1 MHRAQRPTSGWPL
14 EFTAPRSIVEDTQ
27 MHSLGKVK
35 GAIVTEA
42 SNTTARNTKR
52 PKAGGERSS
61 HESLPQAERTY
72 VLDTSVLLSDPSAIF
87 RFAEHS
93 VVLPVVVIT
102 ELEKKRHDLEIGFFA
117 RRALRLLDSLREK
130 HLRLD
135 FPVPVG
141 EEGGTLRV
149 ELNHSS
155 DEALPSGM
163 RLGDNDTRIL
173 AVAQNLAAEGLDV
186 TVVSKDL
193 PMRVKAAALG
203 LGAEE
208 YRAELA
214 LDDSYTGVAEI
225 QLSEEQMAQL
235 WDDERLNNVSTLDGI
250 PFGTGLVLNSP
261 RGSALG
267 RIDANRSLRLVRGDR
282 EVFGLHGRSA
292 EQRLAIDLLLD
303 PQVGIVSLGGR
314 AGTGK
319 SALALAAGLE
329 AVLERQQH
337 RKVMVFRPL
346 YAVGGQEL
354 GYLPGDQQEKMNP
367 WGQAVFDT
375 LSSIVSQNVI
385 DEIEARNIVEV
396 LPLTHIRGRSLHDA
410 YVIVDEAQS
419 LERNVL
425 LTMLSRIG
433 QHSKVVLTHDVAQRD
448 NLRVGRHDGIAAIIE
463 KLKGHELFGH
473 VTLTRSERSEIA
485 ALVTSLLEE

>member
-1 MHRAQRPTSGWPL
+1 VA
-14 EFTAPRSIVEDTQ
+14 DTQ
-27 MHSLGKVK
+27 HPSTAAAFMSGDARADARTDASVSAAPSAATGTH
-35 GAIVTEA
+35 EA
-42 SNTTARNTKR
+42 
-52 PKAGGERSS
+52 
-61 HESLPQAERTY
+61 LPQTERTY
-72 VLDTSVLLSDPSAIF
+72 VLDTSVLLSDPGAIF
-87 RFAEHS
+87 RFAEHA

-102 ELEKKRHDLEIGFFA
+102 ELEKKRHDPEIGYFA
-117 RRALRLLDSLREK
+117 RRALRLLDGLREK

-141 EEGGTLRV
+141 EQGGTLRV
-149 ELNHSS
+149 ELNHTSV
-155 DEALPSGM
+155 ETLPSGM

-186 TVVSKDL
+186 SVVSKDL

-214 LDDSYTGVAEI
+214 SDDTYSGIAEI
-225 QLSEEQMAQL
+225 SIDEEQMSQL
-235 WDDERLNNVSTLDGI
+235 WDDERLSDITEVTEL
-250 PFGTGLVLNSP
+250 PLGTGLIINSA

-267 RIDANRSLRLVRGDR
+267 RVDGKTSLRLVRGDR
-282 EVFGLHGRSA
+282 EVFGVHGRSA

-337 RKVMVFRPL
+337 RRVMVFRPL

-375 LSSIVSQNVI
+375 LGSIVSQNVL
-385 DEIEARNIVEV
+385 DEVEARGIVEV

-410 YVIVDEAQS
+410 FVIVDEAQS

-448 NLRVGRHDGIAAIIE
+448 NLRVGRHDGIAAVIE
-463 KLKGHELFGH
+463 KLKGHPLFGH